1 MPKSRM
7 DLKSKNN
14 MIMRLALFHR
24 AKTNMDEI

>member
-7 DLKSKNN
+7 NLKSNKA
-14 MIMRLALFHR
+14 MIMRLALFHK

>member
-1 MPKSRM
+1 MPKSRI
-7 DLKSKNN
+7 DLKSKKT